1 MNLDEIMDRVLPFD
15 VSTSTSDR
23 FIASFD
29 AGGRTIEFQADYE
42 DEGRWTMGFGE
53 KRARK
58 MGPGFDH
65 DYGKTGSGK
74 EFEVFATIRAIV
86 KRFIRERQPVGIRF
100 TADHAD
106 GNRAGV
112 YAKMLKR
119 NVPDG
124 WKIDIDSEDEGWG
137 EDGKNGMTFFF
148 MMRESTEQPRTYKK
162 RLRDAAAIA
171 AYIEEV
177 SSGYVDTEFVE
188 EHYFGCEAVLEK
200 LPIGQL
206 REGPADG
213 NVASA
218 SKEKK
223 YAGMPALTAPP
234 LVVENGVV
242 ADGNHRFRAAV
253 RRGDTHVWC
262 YVVNEKD

>member
-1 MNLDEIMDRVLPFD
+1 MNLDEIMDRVLPFKVLD
-15 VSTSTSDR
+15 STKQR
-23 FIASFD
+23 FIATFE
-29 AGGRTIEFQADYE
+29 AGGRTISFQADYE
-42 DEGRWTMGFGE
+42 DEGNWTMGFGE
-53 KRARK
+53 KRADGRE
-58 MGPGFDH
+58 
-65 DYGKTGSGK
+65 DYSKTGSGK
-74 EFEVFATIRAIV
+74 EFEVFATIRAII
-86 KRFIRERQPVGIRF
+86 KRFIKERDPTGIRF

-112 YAKMLKR
+112 YAKMLKK
-119 NVPDG
+119 NVPTGWKTDIQSEEDG
-124 WKIDIDSEDEGWG
+124 WGDD
-137 EDGKNGMTFFF
+137 DGGMTFF
-148 MMRESTEQPRTYKK
+148 MMARESVEQPKTYKK
-162 RLRDAAAIA
+162 RLKDAAAIA

-200 LPIGQL
+200 LPIGEL
-206 REGPADG
+206 SEGPAEG
-213 NVASA
+213 NVPSA

-223 YAGMPALTAPP
+223 YANMPALTAPP